1 MPLHMCLCVYTHTHT
16 NTLTLEQLFPEKK
29 KSKSL
34 LIYLADRLRTL
45 VKGRIPSAP
54 KRSWRSHSHLH
65 PPFFLATG
73 NIPSYWVEGVDSEV
87 KCHALVAGSPGAG
100 LYTSRRLNILKKWVL
115 IPGLLTSPGGCG
127 EAVMAVVN
135 MESSVGI
142 SLVYCHH
149 NGN

>member
-1 MPLHMCLCVYTHTHT
+1 MSYGRVSYWPNYAFYSLSVLGNPPRFSCVYTHTHT

-34 LIYLADRLRTL
+34 LIYLADLLRTL
-45 VKGRIPSAP
+45 VKGRVPSAP

-100 LYTSRRLNILKKWVL
+100 LYTSRSLNILKN
-115 IPGLLTSPGGCG
+115 GC
-127 EAVMAVVN
+127 
-135 MESSVGI
+135 
-142 SLVYCHH
+142 
-149 NGN
+149 